1 MILVTGAAGFIGFH
15 LSQALLNAG
24 FKVVGIDNMND
35 YYDVTLKEKRLSI
48 LKKNKK
54 FEFHKL
60 DICDFEKLKKVF
72 DGVEIAIHLAAQA
85 GVRYS
90 IENPHAYIK
99 SNIEGHLNILE
110 CCRNSKKLKK
120 LIYASSSSVYGG
132 NEKTPFSIKDRVDNP
147 VSLYAATKRADELL
161 SEAYNHLYKIP
172 MIGLRFFTVYG
183 EYGRP
188 DMAPYKFTNAIM
200 SGKQIEVFNNG
211 NMKRDFTYVGDII
224 DGILGAMK
232 FDIRNAHK
240 IYNLGNNEPAELM
253 KFISILELEIGKS
266 AKIKFKPM
274 QEGDVLETY
283 ADIVESTKDLGFKP
297 KTSLEDGIAKL
308 VKWHKALAKSL

>member
-15 LSQALLNAG
+15 LTKALLDLG
-24 FKVVGIDNMND
+24 HKVVGVDNMND
-35 YYDVTLKEKRLSI
+35 YYDVSLKKERLSI
-48 LKKNKK
+48 LKKNNK
-54 FEFHKL
+54 FTFHKL
-60 DICDFEKLKKVF
+60 DICNFEKLKKIF
-72 DGVEIAIHLAAQA
+72 DGIEIVIHLAAQA

-110 CCRNSKKLKK
+110 CCRHSKKLKK

-132 NEKTPFSIKDRVDNP
+132 NEKIPFSVDDRVDSP
-147 VSLYAATKRADELL
+147 VSLYAATKRADELM
-161 SEAYNHLYKIP
+161 SESYNHLYKIP

-188 DMAPYKFTNAIM
+188 DMAPFKFTNSIM
-200 SGKQIEVFNNG
+200 NGEYIEVFNDG
-211 NMKRDFTYVGDII
+211 NMKRDFTYVGDIV

-232 FDIRNAHK
+232 FELGSAHN

-253 KFISILELEIGKS
+253 KFISVLEQEIGRS

-274 QEGDVLETY
+274 QEGDVIVTY
-283 ADIVESTKDLGFKP
+283 ADIAKSTKDLGFKP

-308 VKWHKALAKSL
+308 VKWHKINQQ

>member
-15 LSQALLNAG
+15 LTKALLVAG
-24 FKVVGIDNMND
+24 YKVIGVDNMND
-35 YYDVTLKEKRLSI
+35 YYDVSLKKERLNI

-54 FEFHKL
+54 FTFHKM
-60 DICDFEKLKKVF
+60 DICNLEKLKKAF
-72 DGVEIAIHLAAQA
+72 DGVEVVIHLAAQA

-110 CCRNSKKLKK
+110 CCRHAKKLKK

-132 NEKTPFSIKDRVDNP
+132 NEKIPFSVDDRVDNP
-147 VSLYAATKRADELL
+147 VSLYAATKRADELM

-188 DMAPYKFTNAIM
+188 DMAPFKFTNSIM
-200 SGKQIEVFNNG
+200 NGEYIEVFNNG
-211 NMKRDFTYVGDII
+211 NMKRDFTYVGDIV

-232 FDIRNAHK
+232 FELGNAHK

-253 KFISILELEIGKS
+253 KFISILEQEIGRS

-274 QEGDVLETY
+274 QDGDVVVTY
-283 ADIVESTKDLGFKP
+283 ADIAKSTKDLGFEP
-297 KTSLEDGIAKL
+297 KTSLEEGIAKL
-308 VKWHKALAKSL
+308 VKWHKVSQQ